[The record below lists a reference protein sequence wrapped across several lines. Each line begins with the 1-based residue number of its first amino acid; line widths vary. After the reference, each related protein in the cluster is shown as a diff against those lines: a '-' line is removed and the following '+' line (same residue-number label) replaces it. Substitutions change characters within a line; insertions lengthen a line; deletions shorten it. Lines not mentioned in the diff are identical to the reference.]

1 MEEDSKF
8 EFLEIIDNVQ
18 IQVSVTRKLKCEWN
32 NKQFVLNH
40 KESTKSNKFY
50 WMEGEEQ
57 FTQEERYDIEE
68 YLYEESGE
76 AFWLDE

>member
-8 EFLEIIDNVQ
+8 EFLEIIDNAQ

>member
-68 YLYEESGE
+68 YLYQESGE